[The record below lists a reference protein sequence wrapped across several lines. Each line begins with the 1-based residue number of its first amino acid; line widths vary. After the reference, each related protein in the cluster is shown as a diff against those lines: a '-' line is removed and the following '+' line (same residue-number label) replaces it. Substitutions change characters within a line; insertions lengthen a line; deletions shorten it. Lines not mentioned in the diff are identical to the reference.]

1 MNPAALIPPADSIPV
16 HWAWL
21 EGFLLL
27 TFGFHLLFMNSV
39 VGSAV
44 IATVRA
50 VTRPQDPAPTLLGK
64 ALPSLLALTINFGV
78 APLLFAQVLYGGF
91 LYTSS
96 VIMAVYWL
104 GLIFVLIAA
113 YYLLYGFSGS
123 RRKKKNGTVF
133 IAAACAL
140 LLFTGFVLVNNV
152 TLMLSPDRWVGYF
165 EKQDGSM
172 LNLGDPT
179 LWPRILHF
187 LLACLAVGGLTLA
200 LLARRAAHKGTIS
213 ADVSASL
220 THDGLRWFFWST
232 AAQMLAGPF
241 FLFSLPR
248 QLTTAFM
255 GRHGLGTA
263 LLLAGTVCGL
273 AALHFAWRSRLRLTI
288 AFTAGAVALMVG
300 VRSVLRTLYLAPWF
314 SAADI
319 PSEGQYSPLI
329 LFFGSLLLTG
339 ALMVWVL
346 RLALNGRRQHGN
358 ATANGTEGEG

>member
-123 RRKKKNGTVF
+123 RRKKK
-133 IAAACAL
+133 
-140 LLFTGFVLVNNV
+140 
-152 TLMLSPDRWVGYF
+152 
-165 EKQDGSM
+165 K
-172 LNLGDPT
+172 
-179 LWPRILHF
+179 
-187 LLACLAVGGLTLA
+187 
-200 LLARRAAHKGTIS
+200 
-213 ADVSASL
+213 
-220 THDGLRWFFWST
+220 
-232 AAQMLAGPF
+232 
-241 FLFSLPR
+241 
-248 QLTTAFM
+248 
-255 GRHGLGTA
+255 RHGLHRCGMRPAAVHRLCTGKQRHA
-263 LLLAGTVCGL
+263 HAVSRPLGGLL
-273 AALHFAWRSRLRLTI
+273 
-288 AFTAGAVALMVG
+288 
-300 VRSVLRTLYLAPWF
+300 
-314 SAADI
+314 
-319 PSEGQYSPLI
+319 
-329 LFFGSLLLTG
+329 
-339 ALMVWVL
+339 
-346 RLALNGRRQHGN
+346 
-358 ATANGTEGEG
+358 